1 MPFFRDRVVA
11 LLWRGVLVWALPG
24 CDAAHAQTIDNAQGR
39 TFANAFHWLC
49 RGLPQNRIWGPT
61 PAASPADLKK
71 CAGTFYLGI
80 QNNTSQA
87 NLFGL
92 SRFVP
97 PYAYQFSDSY
107 FISGSF
113 SRTIG
118 EIGAYIAYELEA
130 GTGQRFGSLH
140 EEEVW
145 LAFYARWKY
154 FPWSDYVRTTVA
166 ASTGVNYASAIP
178 QYEVISSGNNQGERL
193 LHYFSPE
200 LTLGL
205 PSMPDTDFVIRSH
218 HRSGGGQFFGDDFPG
233 YGSLFHGVKG
243 GVQYLTFGIRQY
255 F

>member
-1 MPFFRDRVVA
+1 MRLCLTA
-11 LLWRGVLVWALPG
+11 LLLMEAMASSVG
-24 CDAAHAQTIDNAQGR
+24 AADIAAPPAAPASSDKGGS
-39 TFANAFHWLC
+39 FDWLC
-49 RGLPQNRIWGPT
+49 HGLPQDRIWGPPPST
-61 PAASPADLKK
+61 FPADIKK

-87 NLFGL
+87 NIFGL
-92 SRFVP
+92 SRFAA
-97 PYAYQFSDSY
+97 PYAYQFGDSY

-113 SRTIG
+113 SRTIAEVG
-118 EIGAYIAYELEA
+118 PYISYELEA
-130 GTGQRFGSLH
+130 GAGQRFGSLR

-154 FPWSDYVRTTVA
+154 FPWNDYVRTTVA

-178 QYEVISSGNNQGERL
+178 QYEVISRGHNQGQRL

-218 HRSGGGQFFGDDFPG
+218 HRSGGGQFFGDNFPG

-243 GVQYLTFGIRQY
+243 GVQYLTFGIRQH